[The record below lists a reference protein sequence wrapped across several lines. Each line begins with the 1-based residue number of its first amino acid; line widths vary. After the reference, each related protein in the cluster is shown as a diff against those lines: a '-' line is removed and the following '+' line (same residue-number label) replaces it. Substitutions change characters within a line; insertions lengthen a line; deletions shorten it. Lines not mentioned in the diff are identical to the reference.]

1 MLNPIFEFDRTFSL
15 WVHAEA
21 RPWLD
26 TLMRTLTHA
35 GDSWFLFLVA
45 LACAIFL
52 VLRHHRK
59 HAAAILLFVYS
70 FSYILDYSLKHLFQ
84 RTRPQLWE
92 ILVARPSSYSFPS
105 GHAMSSM
112 AVYGLAALL
121 MARIYPQRRWPLR
134 IGAAILISLIGF
146 SRVYLGV
153 HWPTDVLGGFMIG
166 SVLVYAGISLTHRS
180 DRHNVG

>member
-1 MLNPIFEFDRTFSL
+1 MLNPIAEFDRTLSL

-26 TLMRTLTHA
+26 VVMRTLTHI
-35 GDSWFLFLVA
+35 GDSWMLFLVA

-52 VLRHHRK
+52 ILRYQRK
-59 HAAAILLFVYS
+59 REAAILLFIYS
-70 FSYILDYSLKHLFQ
+70 FSYLLDYSLKHLFQ

-121 MARIYPQRRWPLR
+121 LTRVYPQQRWPLQL
-134 IGAAILISLIGF
+134 GAAILISLIGF

-153 HWPTDVLGGFMIG
+153 HWPSDVLGGFILG
-166 SVLVYAGISLTHRS
+166 SVLGYAGLSLTQRS
-180 DRHNVG
+180 DRHNAG

>member
-1 MLNPIFEFDRTFSL
+1 MLNPIIEFDRTLSL
-15 WVHAEA
+15 WVHSAA

-26 TLMRTLTHA
+26 VTMRVITHA
-35 GDSWFLFLVA
+35 GDSLTLFVVA
-45 LACAIFL
+45 VACATFL
-52 VLRHHRK
+52 MLRQQRK
-59 HAAAILLFVYS
+59 RAAAILLFVYS
-70 FSYILDYSLKHLFQ
+70 CSYLLDYALKHFFQ

-121 MARIYPQRRWPLR
+121 LARLYPQQRWAFQLS
-134 IGAAILISLIGF
+134 AASLISLIGF

-153 HWPTDVLGGFMIG
+153 HWPSDVLGGFLLG
-166 SVLVYAGISLTHRS
+166 SALMFTGISLTQHS
-180 DRHNVG
+180 DRHNAG

>member
-1 MLNPIFEFDRTFSL
+1 MLNPIAEFDRALSL
-15 WVHAEA
+15 WVHAES

-26 TLMRTLTHA
+26 VVMRVLTHA

-52 VLRHHRK
+52 VLRYQRK
-59 HAAAILLFVYS
+59 REAAVLLFVYS
-70 FSYILDYSLKHLFQ
+70 FSYLLDYSLKHLFQ

-112 AVYGLAALL
+112 AVYGLTALL
-121 MARIYPQRRWPLR
+121 LTRIYPQQRWPLR
-134 IGAAILISLIGF
+134 TGAAILVSLIGF

-153 HWPTDVLGGFMIG
+153 HWPSDVLGGFLLG
-166 SVLVYAGISLTHRS
+166 SALIYAGIALTHRL
-180 DRHNVG
+180 DRRNAG